1 MALKVKKAEVEAEVK
16 EALQNTEE
24 APDVAKVHPSG
35 GESAI
40 GVSASLNEDEVEAIQ
55 SAEQNDMEESADTR
69 RLQLATN
76 VVSKQFNLDPSYS
89 LSKFDDKGKVVKLTL
104 ENKEFIID
112 VTIKD
117 SDRHGMY
124 VED

>member
-1 MALKVKKAEVEAEVK
+1 MEE
-16 EALQNTEE
+16 LQNTKENDEVLTEE
-24 APDVAKVHPSG
+24 
-35 GESAI
+35 
-40 GVSASLNEDEVEAIQ
+40 EVEAIQ
-55 SAEQNDMEESADTR
+55 SAEQNDTEESADTR

-117 SDRHGMY
+117 SDRHGMCY
-124 VED
+124 CGM

>member
-1 MALKVKKAEVEAEVK
+1 MALKVKKAEVEAEVM
-16 EALQNTEE
+16 EALADTEE
-24 APDVAKVHPSG
+24 N
-35 GESAI
+35 
-40 GVSASLNEDEVEAIQ
+40 NEVLTADEVEAIQ
-55 SAEQNDMEESADTR
+55 SAEQSDTEESADTR

-124 VED
+124 VEN

>member
-16 EALQNTEE
+16 EELENTEE
-24 APDVAKVHPSG
+24 
-35 GESAI
+35 
-40 GVSASLNEDEVEAIQ
+40 NEVLTTDEVEAIQ
-55 SAEQNDMEESADTR
+55 SAEQNDTEESADTR

>member
-1 MALKVKKAEVEAEVK
+1 MPLKVKKTEVEAVE
-16 EALQNTEE
+16 NTEE
-24 APDVAKVHPSG
+24 
-35 GESAI
+35 
-40 GVSASLNEDEVEAIQ
+40 NEVLTTDEVEAIQ
-55 SAEQNDMEESADTR
+55 SAEQNDTEESADTR

>member
-1 MALKVKKAEVEAEVK
+1 MALKVKKAEVEAEVM
-16 EALQNTEE
+16 EELQNTKENDEVLTEE
-24 APDVAKVHPSG
+24 
-35 GESAI
+35 
-40 GVSASLNEDEVEAIQ
+40 EVEAIQ
-55 SAEQNDMEESADTR
+55 SSEQNDTEESADTR